1 MTLKE
6 ILNNL
11 EMIEGTLDDAFYSL
25 PEYNAN
31 EDSKSYVDSA
41 RNELYNL
48 KDSLERAVLD
58 GVELSINYGDV
69 VKELG

>member
-1 MTLKE
+1 MTIKE
-6 ILNNL
+6 ILTEL
-11 EMIEGTLDDAFYSL
+11 EIIEGQLDDAFYSL

-41 RNELYNL
+41 RNDLYVL

-58 GVELSINYGDV
+58 GAELKVDYESN
-69 VKELG
+69 

>member
-1 MTLKE
+1 MTIKE
-6 ILNNL
+6 ILTEL
-11 EMIEGTLDDAFYSL
+11 EIIEGQLDDAFYSL

-41 RNELYNL
+41 RSDLYVL

-58 GVELSINYGDV
+58 GAELKVDYESN
-69 VKELG
+69 

>member
-1 MTLKE
+1 MILKE
-6 ILNNL
+6 ILTEL
-11 EMIEGTLDDAFYSL
+11 EIIEGQLDDAFYSL

-41 RNELYNL
+41 RSDLYVL

-58 GVELSINYGDV
+58 GAELKVDYESN
-69 VKELG
+69 

>member
-1 MTLKE
+1 MTIKE
-6 ILNNL
+6 ILTEL
-11 EMIEGTLDDAFYSL
+11 EIIEGTLDDAFYSL

-41 RNELYNL
+41 RNDLYVL

-58 GVELSINYGDV
+58 GAELKVDYESN
-69 VKELG
+69 

>member
-6 ILNNL
+6 ILTEL
-11 EMIEGTLDDAFYSL
+11 EVIEGQLDDAFYQL

-31 EDSKSYVDSA
+31 EDTKTQLDGGRSD
-41 RNELYNL
+41 LYAL

-58 GVELSINYGDV
+58 GAEVTVSYEVNN
-69 VKELG
+69 

>member
-1 MTLKE
+1 MTIKE
-6 ILNNL
+6 IINEL
-11 EMIEGTLDDAFYSL
+11 EEIEGSLDDAFYSL

-41 RNELYNL
+41 RSDLYVL

-58 GVELSINYGDV
+58 GAELKVDYESN
-69 VKELG
+69 

>member
-1 MTLKE
+1 MTIKKILTELE
-6 ILNNL
+6 I
-11 EMIEGTLDDAFYSL
+11 IEGQLDDAFYSL

-41 RNELYNL
+41 RSDLYVL

-58 GVELSINYGDV
+58 GAELKVDYESN
-69 VKELG
+69 